1 MRNGL
6 RNIVRYFSKSSLRT
20 IALLFM
26 ALITSLYFN
35 AILNPLSPTISQ
47 RIAEDT
53 EEVNLDTEESNFLT
67 LLNTHRK
74 TLGLSELTVSKKLTN
89 AASWMSEDIVETK
102 NLSHIDSLG
111 RDPGERAKEF
121 GYSNL
126 VGENLAEV
134 GPTAQSAY
142 TAWLASEGH
151 KKNME
156 ESQWKVIGIARVQGG
171 SKWYWTTNFGDTLDT
186 NDADPVPTGSQQ
198 EENEEQNCNDTTG
211 RDDGCMCNANSQC
224 KANVCTEWKSVNNS
238 KYCGEDPEE
247 ESQEEDSEE
256 NEESEDETVCKPDER
271 TDSGEFDNAC
281 DEILN
286 CTDETGRKGLC
297 LCEENAQC
305 ASGVCLPPDEDYDDK
320 RFCKEE
326 EKEQENNPTAGA
338 PIDTT
343 LTFKVTL
350 PGIGTDVKLGL
361 NNTPKR
367 MDRTFT
373 VQFLDQKGDVV
384 LEDEATLSYAN
395 GTYQGVL
402 DTTLSQNTYE
412 IKIAS
417 DNSLFKTIPGVIQ
430 ISDTKSEFTLPT
442 VSLITGNISQT
453 DNSQNSLDIFDY
465 NAMLTCFEQS
475 CAFSQKADLNDDG
488 IVDTKDFNIL
498 LRGFAIQS

>member
-1 MRNGL
+1 
-6 RNIVRYFSKSSLRT
+6 
-20 IALLFM
+20 M
-26 ALITSLYFN
+26 ALITGLYFN
-35 AILNPLSPTISQ
+35 AILNPLSSTVSQ
-47 RIAEDT
+47 RIAEDSD
-53 EEVNLDTEESNFLT
+53 EVSLDTEESNFLT

-74 TLGLSELTVSKKLTN
+74 TLGLSELTVSTKLTN
-89 AASWMSEDIVETK
+89 AASWMSEDIANTK
-102 NLSHIDSLG
+102 NLSHIDSLD

-142 TAWLASEGH
+142 TSWLASEGH

-171 SKWYWTTNFGDTLDT
+171 NKWYWTTNFGDTLDA
-186 NDADPVPTGSQQ
+186 NESNPQPTQ
-198 EENEEQNCNDTTG
+198 ETTSPAPTSLQNENPESQNCSDATD
-211 RDDGCMCNANSQC
+211 RDDGCICEIASQC
-224 KANVCTEWKSVNNS
+224 KANICTRWESVGS
-238 KYCGEDPEE
+238 GKYCGQDPKKDEK
-247 ESQEEDSEE
+247 SEATCE
-256 NEESEDETVCKPDER
+256 ADER

-305 ASGVCLPPDEDYDDK
+305 ASGVCLPSDDSYDDK

-367 MDRTFT
+367 MDREFN
-373 VQFLDQKGDVV
+373 VQFISQD
-384 LEDEATLSYAN
+384 DEIIQEEEVTLTYTN
-395 GTYQGVL
+395 GVYQGNL
-402 DTTLSQNTYE
+402 ETTLPQDAYE
-412 IKIAS
+412 VKIAS
-417 DNSLFKTIPGVIQ
+417 DNSLIKTIPGVIQ
-430 ISDTKSEFTLPT
+430 VSDTKSEFTLPT

-475 CAFSQKADLNDDG
+475 CSFSQKADLNDDG